1 MTTPTAHN
9 NAPANNDP
17 VALVIA
23 MIRDAFTGNFDTLL
37 AHVTD
42 DCIFIGAGANTFRG
56 REDLEQRMGKAPAIP
71 RYTVRDE
78 HFEVVPT
85 DSENDIVVAG
95 SYAIFSDGDTKTI
108 SSEIQRTTMNLRWD
122 GERWRAYLVHVSNR
136 WAPLGEDQNFPLRV
150 SEQTYRYVQAI
161 LRASK
166 QLGGAQG
173 SIALASGSSTVYVNP
188 GDLLYAEAQGKE
200 SVLHLIS
207 GTTTVRQLLGSI
219 ENSLPREFV
228 RISRKHIVNVLY
240 VSKVEGNTILLA
252 DETLLPIP
260 KRKIIEVRRALG
272 ALPQR
277 KEQRGRE

>member
-1 MTTPTAHN
+1 MTTPATHN
-9 NAPANNDP
+9 NAPAHNDP
-17 VALVIA
+17 VALVVT
-23 MIRDAFTGNFDTLL
+23 MIREAFEGDFSTLF
-37 AHVTD
+37 AHMTD
-42 DCIFIGAGANTFRG
+42 DCLFIGAGVNTFRG
-56 REDLEQRMGKAPAIP
+56 REDLEKRIGKEPIIP

-78 HFEVVPT
+78 RFELIPT
-85 DSENDIVVAG
+85 DSESDIVVAG
-95 SYAIFSDGDTKTI
+95 SYAIFSDGDTKAI
-108 SSEIQRTTMNLRWD
+108 SSEIQRVTMNLRWD

-166 QLGGAQG
+166 QLSGAQG
-173 SIALASGSSTVYVNP
+173 RIALASGSSTVYVNP
-188 GDLLYAEAQGKE
+188 EDLLYAEARGKE
-200 SVLHLIS
+200 SILHLTS

-219 ENSLPREFV
+219 EESLPREFV
-228 RISRKHIVNVLY
+228 RISRKHVVNVLY

-260 KRKIIEVRRALG
+260 KRKVVEVRRALG

-277 KEQRGRE
+277 KE

>member
-108 SSEIQRTTMNLRWD
+108 SSEIQRITMNLRWN
-122 GERWRAYLVHVSNR
+122 GERWRDYLNFRDYLNAHPGKALQYEACKR
-136 WAPLGEDQNFPLRV
+136 RLAAQFPLDRTRYTDGKACFAFLDAIFAKGPEGAICRNR
-150 SEQTYRYVQAI
+150 SCWGGIYENDLRYYRD
-161 LRASK
+161 
-166 QLGGAQG
+166 
-173 SIALASGSSTVYVNP
+173 LAE
-188 GDLLYAEAQGKE
+188 EAKRPKG
-200 SVLHLIS
+200 
-207 GTTTVRQLLGSI
+207 
-219 ENSLPREFV
+219 
-228 RISRKHIVNVLY
+228 
-240 VSKVEGNTILLA
+240 LLA
-252 DETLLPIP
+252 RLGL
-260 KRKIIEVRRALG
+260 RR
-272 ALPQR
+272 
-277 KEQRGRE
+277 